1 MIELIK
7 KDVIIFLRKIL
18 FYRGNSTKKEDQ
30 ITCL

>member
-18 FYRGNSTKKEDQ
+18 SYRVNSIKKEDQ